1 MSDKKL
7 NAIKEIEFRI
17 NLIKTE
23 YIKGFSSPEESIN
36 SLCERFENI
45 DNLLFDINDFIND
58 LKDKD
63 ETNWK
68 IKNAIEVGFKR

>member
-7 NAIKEIEFRI
+7 NAIKEIELRI
-17 NLIKTE
+17 NAAKTSCKEVLIDGVFDIYSRVE
-23 YIKGFSSPEESIN
+23 
-36 SLCERFENI
+36 CI

-63 ETNWK
+63 ETN
-68 IKNAIEVGFKR
+68 